1 MSSNIPHKGAIIE
14 VMEKNIEQQYR
25 QAAEKIYGYPGTCIV
40 PEESTVDQREQ
51 GAWVEVKVWV
61 KSTDLE

>member
-1 MSSNIPHKGAIIE
+1 
-14 VMEKNIEQQYR
+14 MENNIEQQYR

-40 PEESTVDQREQ
+40 PEESTVDQQEQ

-61 KSTDLE
+61 KSTDIE